1 MPDALYNMARHIRGF
16 ANEKRVPANVASE
29 IKAGDFLM
37 LVSNK
42 AIRIS
47 SQADL
52 GTLAQNQAGAK
63 AAFLG
68 VALDQKRA
76 GETRDILVA
85 TTGIF
90 KYPCVALL
98 AASDIGAFVGPEGS
112 GAALAVGLEDQKVVV
127 VATALLAFGK
137 LAKSAIIGDVFL
149 EVDIAGVLTT
159 VYSGPQAAV

>member
-1 MPDALYNMARHIRGF
+1 M
-16 ANEKRVPANVASE
+16 PANVAGE

-37 LVSNK
+37 LVSNL

-76 GETRDILVA
+76 GETRDVLVGS
-85 TTGIF
+85 TGVYR
-90 KYPCVALL
+90 YPCVALL
-98 AASDIGAFVGPEGS
+98 AASNIGAFVGPEGS
-112 GAALAVGLEDQKVVV
+112 GAALAVGLEDQKMVV

-137 LAKSAIIGDVFL
+137 LARGAIIGDTFL
-149 EVDIAGVLTT
+149 EVEIAGVLTT
-159 VYSGPQAAV
+159 AFSGPQAPV